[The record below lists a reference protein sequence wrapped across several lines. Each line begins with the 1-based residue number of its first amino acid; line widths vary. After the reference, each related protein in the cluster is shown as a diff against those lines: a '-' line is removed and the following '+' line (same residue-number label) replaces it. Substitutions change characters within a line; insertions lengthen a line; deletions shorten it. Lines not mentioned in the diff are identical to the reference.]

1 MDIDGLI
8 FVGIVS
14 TIAPENGTVRVMLPD
29 KDNRTTDDLIVLQ
42 RGVVTSKDYWLPEV
56 GEQVLCM
63 RLPNVSGN
71 GPGTGYV
78 LGSLYNAK
86 DRPVESVATN
96 RSITWS
102 DGSKIQYAGGN
113 MLIKA
118 AGNLTIQTGGNM
130 LVKTGGALDL
140 NP

>member
-1 MDIDGLI
+1 MDIDSLI

-14 TIAPENGTVRVMLPD
+14 TISPENGTVRVTLPD

-42 RGVVTSKDYWLPEV
+42 RGVMASKDYWLPEV
-56 GEQVLCM
+56 GEQVLCL
-63 RLPNVSGN
+63 RLPNVSGS
-71 GPGTGYV
+71 GLGAGYV

-86 DRPVESVATN
+86 DAPVENTATN
-96 RSITWS
+96 RSITWA
-102 DGSKIQYAGGN
+102 DGSKIQYSGGN
-113 MLIKA
+113 MLIKT